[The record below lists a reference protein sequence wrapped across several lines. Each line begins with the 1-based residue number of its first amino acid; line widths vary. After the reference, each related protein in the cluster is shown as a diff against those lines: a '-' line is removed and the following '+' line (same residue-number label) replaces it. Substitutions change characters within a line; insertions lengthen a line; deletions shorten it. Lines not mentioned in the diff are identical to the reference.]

1 MFGLP
6 CAASLNIMWVPQDPE
21 VPMGNESL
29 LSDHDHARVI
39 DTAAELA
46 EGCETDPPIIA
57 ALSNRNIDGLRVSSR
72 TIA

>member
-1 MFGLP
+1 
-6 CAASLNIMWVPQDPE
+6 
-21 VPMGNESL
+21 MGNESL